1 MYEDEDSSLELNV
14 LILDDEER
22 GVLDGADRIT
32 QLQ

>member
-14 LILDDEER
+14 LILDDEES